1 VIHGDL
7 KSNNI
12 ILTTAV
18 DGKLRAVI
26 TDFGLAR
33 GNAAGLQPDGSAPA
47 EEAVGGAPGYMA
59 PELCDGGKPSVA
71 SDIYALGCI
80 CYEMLAGTRVRGELM
95 RVHPKW
101 NGILERCL
109 APDPSCRYGSVEEIE
124 KALAPK
130 IVPRWALVAA
140 GLVFAAVT
148 GGVTYW
154 KTGTPLE
161 TIHLAVLPFEGDAIP
176 TGAGLGIDVAERLSR
191 IGRGFLVIPPGEAQ
205 HNNVDTP
212 EKARF
217 ALAATHVL
225 RTHLRNSGS
234 GFSVLASVIDT
245 GTGRPLQELR
255 GYYSGND
262 IPVLAKALTATVT
275 GAFHLRL
282 GVPLELVSAAAYPFY
297 IQGINLLRRDQVSAD
312 EAIPLLERAC
322 KLDPRS
328 ALTYAGMAEA
338 DLQKFQRGYGQRWLD
353 LAAESVAKAQS
364 LNSDSAAVLLA
375 AGLLQ
380 EQRGWYEEAA
390 RDFSRAVELE
400 PNNGE
405 AWNRLAATYT
415 STNRLDEAIAIYEKA
430 VQAQPNYYAPYID
443 FGLFYYYR
451 GSFKEAE
458 QLFRR
463 VIAIA
468 PGLAKGHMCL
478 GLALKGLGRLEEAER
493 SLLASLRLQETPQ
506 VLTDLGALYYQEE
519 RFSEAATYFRKSLS
533 AEPPNALRYANLGD
547 AYRRGGQLQAAAE
560 SYRQAQALA
569 EADVAQNPREPFA
582 RARLARLFALLGD
595 RRRAEFEI
603 MQALAIGPGNARVLR
618 DAVFT
623 YEALKD
629 REKALQVLG
638 NAPRGLLEELS
649 SQPDLRD
656 LQKDQGFLELL
667 KSKLDEK

>member
-1 VIHGDL
+1 M
-7 KSNNI
+7 
-12 ILTTAV
+12 A
-18 DGKLRAVI
+18 A
-26 TDFGLAR
+26 
-33 GNAAGLQPDGSAPA
+33 AAG
-47 EEAVGGAPGYMA
+47 V
-59 PELCDGGKPSVA
+59 V
-71 SDIYALGCI
+71 
-80 CYEMLAGTRVRGELM
+80 LA
-95 RVHPKW
+95 
-101 NGILERCL
+101 
-109 APDPSCRYGSVEEIE
+109 
-124 KALAPK
+124 
-130 IVPRWALVAA
+130 ALV
-140 GLVFAAVT
+140 GAVT
-148 GGVTYW
+148 YLRMVT
-154 KTGTPLE
+154 PPE
-161 TIHLAVLPFEGDAIP
+161 TVRLAVLPFEGDAIP
-176 TGAGLGIDVAERLSR
+176 IRAALGVDVAERLSR
-191 IGRGFLVIPPGEAQ
+191 IGRGFVVIPPGEAQ
-205 HNNVDTP
+205 RNNVDTP

-225 RTHLRNSGS
+225 RTRLRNSSS
-234 GFSVLASVIDT
+234 GIAVLASVIDT

-255 GYYSGND
+255 GDYSGRD
-262 IPVLAKALTATVT
+262 IPVLAKAVTATVT

-312 EAIPLLERAC
+312 EAIPFLEKAA

-338 DLQKFQRGYGQRWLD
+338 DLQKFQRGYGQHWLD
-353 LAAESVAKAQS
+353 LAAESVTKARS
-364 LNSDSAAVLLA
+364 LNNDSAAVLLA

-405 AWNRLAATYT
+405 AWNRLAAAYT
-415 STNRLDEAIAIYEKA
+415 STNRLAEAIAIYEKA
-430 VQAQPNYYAPYID
+430 VQAQPNYYVPYID

-463 VIAIA
+463 VITIA

-493 SLLASLRLQETPQ
+493 SLIASLRLQETPQ

-519 RFSEAATYFRKSLS
+519 RFSEAATYFRKSLF

-547 AYRRGGQLQAAAE
+547 AYRREGQLQAAAE
-560 SYRQAQALA
+560 SYRQAQVLA
-569 EADVAQNPREPFA
+569 EADVTQNPREPFA

-603 MQALAIGPGNARVLR
+603 MQALAIGPNNARVLR

-623 YEALKD
+623 YEALGD
-629 REKALQVLG
+629 RARTVQVLG

-656 LQKDQGFLELL
+656 LQRDKGFQELL
-667 KSKLDEK
+667 RSKLDEK